1 MTLTQMRYFY
11 EVCKWRSI
19 TKAAASLHIS
29 QPTVSIAMADLE
41 KESGL
46 NLFRREGK
54 KLSLTED
61 GSLLLSKITPIL
73 ANLQQLDRDIKD
85 MAQNKNLIRLAVPL
99 QIGVQLL
106 PTLFRDFKNLYP
118 EIELEVV
125 EAGGIDSLRM
135 IENEE
140 LDLAVTNYDDS
151 FSPNLHYRKLFKSE
165 ACFCT
170 YLLNGGFFVNR
181 LIHQN
186 FQQALTSPKVILHS
200 SQLHT
205 VKNLISSQ
213 IASSFLMRQAITA
226 SDNIIPLSL
235 KKPLFINSGIVTKRG
250 RQIYGDEQKLIKFIY
265 DNQPLG

>member
-140 LDLAVTNYDDS
+140 LDLAVTNYDDICITVIFLKAKPAS
-151 FSPNLHYRKLFKSE
+151 APILTIRWRRKNMSIPKILPTNLWYCLTVVFSS
-165 ACFCT
+165 
-170 YLLNGGFFVNR
+170 
-181 LIHQN
+181 
-186 FQQALTSPKVILHS
+186 
-200 SQLHT
+200 
-205 VKNLISSQ
+205 
-213 IASSFLMRQAITA
+213 IASS
-226 SDNIIPLSL
+226 
-235 KKPLFINSGIVTKRG
+235 
-250 RQIYGDEQKLIKFIY
+250 IKIFSR
-265 DNQPLG
+265 L

>member
-85 MAQNKNLIRLAVPL
+85 MAHLIRLAVPL

-165 ACFCT
+165 EKICRYQRYCQ
-170 YLLNGGFFVNR
+170 R
-181 LIHQN
+181 
-186 FQQALTSPKVILHS
+186 TSG
-200 SQLHT
+200 
-205 VKNLISSQ
+205 
-213 IASSFLMRQAITA
+213 TA
-226 SDNIIPLSL
+226 
-235 KKPLFINSGIVTKRG
+235 
-250 RQIYGDEQKLIKFIY
+250 
-265 DNQPLG
+265 

>member
-73 ANLQQLDRDIKD
+73 ANLRQQARHKD

-170 YLLNGGFFVNR
+170 YPDHPLAQKKYVDTKILN
-181 LIHQN
+181 
-186 FQQALTSPKVILHS
+186 
-200 SQLHT
+200 
-205 VKNLISSQ
+205 
-213 IASSFLMRQAITA
+213 
-226 SDNIIPLSL
+226 PLVL
-235 KKPLFINSGIVTKRG
+235 
-250 RQIYGDEQKLIKFIY
+250 
-265 DNQPLG
+265 